1 MKIGHT
7 LAIIAACGFL
17 SVTAAQAATS
27 GQASM
32 KDQQM
37 TTGRSVHRNH
47 HPAVVVHRRH
57 HPHMLMH
64 HQPHMPHHHP
74 HM

>member
-1 MKIGHT
+1 MKFGHT

-17 SVTAAQAATS
+17 SVTAVQAGTMDQTS
-27 GQASM
+27 IKGQRVE
-32 KDQQM
+32 
-37 TTGRSVHRNH
+37 TGRSAMRNH

-57 HPHMLMH
+57 HPHLLMH
-64 HQPHMPHHHP
+64 HRPHLPHHHP